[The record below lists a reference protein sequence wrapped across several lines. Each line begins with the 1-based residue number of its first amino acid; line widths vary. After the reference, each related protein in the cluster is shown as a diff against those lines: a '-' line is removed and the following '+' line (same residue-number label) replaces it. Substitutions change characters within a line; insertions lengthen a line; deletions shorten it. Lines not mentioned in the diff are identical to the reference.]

1 MSENK
6 TKDYVL
12 RANANYRKKHTTTK
26 SVQFH
31 NGKDADIINA
41 INNDSEQSFNS
52 LVKALLRQH
61 YQLD

>member
-31 NGKDADIINA
+31 NSKDADILNA
-41 INNDSEQSFNS
+41 IANDKQAFAS
-52 LVKALLRQH
+52 LIKDLLRKH
-61 YQLD
+61 YNLI